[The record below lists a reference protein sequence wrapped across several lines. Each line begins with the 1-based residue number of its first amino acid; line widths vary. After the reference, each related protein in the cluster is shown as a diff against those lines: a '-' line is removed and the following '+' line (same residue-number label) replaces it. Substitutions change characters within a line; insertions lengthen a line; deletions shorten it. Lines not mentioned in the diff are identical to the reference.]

1 MTPERNA
8 LETISELAARTV
20 SGELICAS
28 DSAEVHVYFQ
38 RGRIAWATDSTRP
51 LAFTRHLLETAQ
63 IDVEIFREILESCR
77 REKRPLGETLIAWG
91 VATREEVLLALRHQI
106 QMALA
111 LVRDAQPM
119 QTLFLNRSS
128 QFSDYDA
135 ELTFSVDELLVARV
149 SAPSAPPRR
158 PAAAVRAPRDPS
170 AESSA
175 AMRLRASVDGV
186 AWVETLD
193 GTTLVEAVP
202 EPQPTTRLPARLV
215 EQTLLDGAELV
226 ALRMSKTTIGGVAL
240 GGTGSLWCLATNGV
254 TVGAIVTAL
263 ESLATES
270 LERRVPSTAGAVHG
284 EAADRSCWS
293 TGDGEPPAMRALTEF
308 VERAPELHAAF
319 VTTQSGAPYGVG
331 RSTTRPEELASLIA
345 RRASALADRDVF
357 DESAHADVDADGL
370 SSRRTMCA
378 ESDVCLFAAEIVTEG
393 RSRFVWL
400 VLARSCSK
408 GLGWGYLTSLGRQ
421 IVRAFRGEP
430 PSG

>member
-1 MTPERNA
+1 MTRERNA
-8 LETISELAARTV
+8 LETIGELATRTV
-20 SGELICAS
+20 TGELICAS

-38 RGRIAWATDSTRP
+38 RGRIAWATDSARP

-106 QMALA
+106 DMALA
-111 LVRDAQPM
+111 LLRDTHPM

-135 ELTFSVDELLVARV
+135 ELTFSVDELLVARA
-149 SAPSAPPRR
+149 STPAASPRR

-170 AESSA
+170 AVSSA
-175 AMRLRASVDGV
+175 AMRLRGSVDGV

-193 GTTLVEAVP
+193 GTTLLEAVP

-215 EQTLLDGAELV
+215 EQTLLDGAALV
-226 ALRMSKTTIGGVAL
+226 ALRMSKTTIAGVAL
-240 GGTGSLWCLATNGV
+240 GGTSSLWCLATNGV

-263 ESLATES
+263 ESLAAES
-270 LERRVPSTAGAVHG
+270 LERRVPSTAGVVH
-284 EAADRSCWS
+284 EAADRSRWS
-293 TGDGEPPAMRALTEF
+293 IGDGEPPAMRALTEF
-308 VERAPELHAAF
+308 LERAPDLHAAF

-331 RSTTRPEELASLIA
+331 RSATRPEELASLIA

-357 DESAHADVDADGL
+357 DESTHADVDADGL

-378 ESDVCLFAAEIVTEG
+378 ERDVCLFAAEIVTEG

-408 GLGWGYLTSLGRQ
+408 GLGWGYLTSLGREV
-421 IVRAFRGEP
+421 VRAFRGEP